1 MIKDAEYLRRFED
14 DFNSKQKLTYE
25 EALRILESMWHEA
38 LSVGVLSRKDP
49 LEGIDVSLRIAK
61 VLNSCSED

>member
-14 DFNSKQKLTYE
+14 NFISKQKLTYE
-25 EALRILESMWHEA
+25 ESLRILESMWHEVR
-38 LSVGVLSRKDP
+38 SVGVLMRKDP

-61 VLNSCSED
+61 VLNSCSEN

>member
-14 DFNSKQKLTYE
+14 NFISKQKLTYE
-25 EALRILESMWHEA
+25 KALKILESMWREVQ
-38 LSVGVLSRKDP
+38 SVGVLARKDP